1 MILDHKSCTIAVTEK
16 KVGIVILNW
25 NGWKDTVCCV
35 LSLSSLSYKN
45 YFVIIIDNASSDN
58 SVEEIEKALP
68 HVKIVVNDRNRGFGG
83 GCNPGIR
90 AALDMKADFVWL
102 LNNDTVVRKETLTA
116 MAEEIESENLVGAV
130 GSVLYYMDNP
140 DKVQAWGGGYVN
152 SLLGV
157 SKHLYEK
164 PQRKSKLHYLTGASL
179 LIRSEVL
186 NSVGFFDEKFF
197 MYWEDVD
204 LGFRIRQNNW
214 KICVAEKSILLHK
227 ESASLGRK
235 SPLLTRYLNQ
245 SAIIFFRKHFI
256 FWQWPVFIGI
266 FGRLVKKILQR
277 DWSGFNAILSVLL
290 RR

>member
-1 MILDHKSCTIAVTEK
+1 MILDDKSCTIAATEK

-35 LSLSSLSYKN
+35 LSLSSLNYKN
-45 YFVIIIDNASSDN
+45 YFVVIVDNASSDN
-58 SVEEIEKALP
+58 SIEEIEKAIP
-68 HVKIVVNDRNRGFGG
+68 HIKIVVNDRNRGFGG

-116 MAEEIESENLVGAV
+116 MTEEIESENLVGAV

-186 NSVGFFDEKFF
+186 NSVGFFDERFF

-256 FWQWPVFIGI
+256 FWPWPVFIGI
-266 FGRLVKKILQR
+266 FGRLAKKILQR